1 MYLSI
6 FVDEKKDH
14 RIYFLIKL
22 QTVKLIQFM
31 ILRKIKDRQINEFAN
46 HKKGF
51 FLPEFTVKWKLKEK
65 KFRSLH
71 ANCVVKKLMT
81 TIGII
86 CEIEFRVYTFEGFL
100 RTT

>member
-31 ILRKIKDRQINEFAN
+31 IL
-46 HKKGF
+46 KK
-51 FLPEFTVKWKLKEK
+51 
-65 KFRSLH
+65 
-71 ANCVVKKLMT
+71 N
-81 TIGII
+81 
-86 CEIEFRVYTFEGFL
+86 
-100 RTT
+100 